1 MPILLLLT
9 GNLLVLN
16 CNNRRY
22 NVKYWQRRNLLCQE
36 NIDLFNVMS
45 LSAKLF
51 IIFYNLANS
60 RSAKALLVERAKM
73 IVGLIEGKK
82 IKDIAEKLGVRQNTV
97 IDWRKR
103 FEKEGV
109 KGLEDKPR
117 PGKPRQYKDDFR
129 NQILK
134 TLEGQPPNGLSCW
147 DGPTVAQHLKTS
159 VHAVWRVLRKEGI
172 CLQRQR
178 SWCVSTDP
186 EFAPKAA
193 DIVGLYLNPPVNALI
208 LSIDEKPSMQAME
221 RVKGYVLTNSG
232 KVANGFKSTYK
243 RHGTLNLFAALDV
256 VKGVIT
262 AKTTEYKKRIDFLV
276 FMVFLR
282 MFWFVAG
289 RLV

>member
-1 MPILLLLT
+1 MAFLAGMGRQL
-9 GNLLVLN
+9 
-16 CNNRRY
+16 
-22 NVKYWQRRNLLCQE
+22 RNTLKLLCMR
-36 NIDLFNVMS
+36 F
-45 LSAKLF
+45 
-51 IIFYNLANS
+51 
-60 RSAKALLVERAKM
+60 
-73 IVGLIEGKK
+73 
-82 IKDIAEKLGVRQNTV
+82 GV
-97 IDWRKR
+97 
-103 FEKEGV
+103 
-109 KGLEDKPR
+109 
-117 PGKPRQYKDDFR
+117 Y
-129 NQILK
+129 
-134 TLEGQPPNGLSCW
+134 C
-147 DGPTVAQHLKTS
+147 A
-159 VHAVWRVLRKEGI
+159 KEGI